1 METRYVHKILLVK
14 SNYVLSDYLYELS
27 LFMSGLGNKFLNR
40 FFRFTAMGGGS
51 SDEDDNSTTDSN
63 EWSDA

>member
-1 METRYVHKILLVK
+1 METRYVRKILLVK
-14 SNYVLSDYLYELS
+14 SNYVLYYELS

>member
-1 METRYVHKILLVK
+1 METRYVRKILLVK
-14 SNYVLSDYLYELS
+14 SNYLLSDYELS